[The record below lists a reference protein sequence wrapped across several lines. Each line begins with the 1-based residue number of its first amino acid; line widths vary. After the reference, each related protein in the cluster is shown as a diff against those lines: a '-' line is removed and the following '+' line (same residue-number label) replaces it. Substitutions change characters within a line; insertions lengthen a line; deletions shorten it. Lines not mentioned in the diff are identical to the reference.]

1 MFVGHYAVSLALKS
15 KGKKASL
22 GLLFLAVQFLDILF
36 FPLVVFGIERLRLV
50 DHYTDATHFVL
61 EYMPFSH
68 SLVAAFVWAGVTFMA
83 FRVYA
88 GGLRVPLIM
97 AVAVVSHWF
106 LDLIVH
112 TPDLPILYG
121 EGPLVGLGLWN
132 NAGLTFFVEAVLL
145 LVGLGMYMRATHARS
160 AIGTY
165 GMPALVVALMGINAV
180 NLFAPPTGNTIPAV
194 AATALMLYLALAAVA
209 FWLDRHRG

>member
-50 DHYTDATHFVL
+50 ENYTDATHFVL

-68 SLVAAFVWAGVTFMA
+68 SLVAAFVWGGIAFLA
-83 FRVYA
+83 FRLYV
-88 GGLRVPLIM
+88 GGRRVPLIM

-112 TPDLPILYG
+112 TPDLPLLFG
-121 EGPLVGLGLWN
+121 DGPMVGLGLWN
-132 NAGLTFFVEAVLL
+132 NAVLTFLVEALL
-145 LVGLGMYMRATHARS
+145 LIVGLGMYMRATHARS
-160 AIGTY
+160 TIGSY
-165 GMPALVVALMGINAV
+165 GMPALVVALMGVNAV
-180 NLFAPPTGNTIPAV
+180 NLFSPPTGNTIPAL
-194 AATALMLYLALAAVA
+194 AATALMIYLALAAVA

>member
-15 KGKKASL
+15 KGKRASL

-50 DHYTDATHFVL
+50 ENYTDATHFVL

-68 SLVAAFVWAGVTFMA
+68 SLVAAFVWGGVTFLA
-83 FRVYA
+83 FRAYA
-88 GGLRVPLIM
+88 GGRRVPLIM
-97 AVAVVSHWF
+97 AAAVVSHWF

-112 TPDLPILYG
+112 TPDLPLLFG
-121 EGPLVGLGLWN
+121 DGPMVGLGLWN
-132 NAGLTFFVEAVLL
+132 YAGLTFLVEAVLL

-160 AIGTY
+160 AIGSY
-165 GMPALVVALMGINAV
+165 GMPALVVALMAINAV
-180 NLFAPPTGNTIPAV
+180 NLFAPPTGNTIPAL
-194 AATALMLYLALAAVA
+194 AATALVLYFAIAAIA